1 MLDTKHSSWESVV
14 CRGCKNQMGGLAIGR
29 KIRKNAI
36 GFELREPQP
45 VYNAFLGVKKNDI
58 EAENLWFWNV

>member
-1 MLDTKHSSWESVV
+1 
-14 CRGCKNQMGGLAIGR
+14 MGGFAIGR

-36 GFELREPQP
+36 GFELRESQP
-45 VYNAFLGVKKNDI
+45 GYNAFLGVKKNDI